1 LDTSTIILIATI
13 LGLLPISEIRGS
25 AIYVFAASSNP
36 LTLILGLLAGLA
48 ANLTIPFIAFKILD
62 LLDALFKSKYTP
74 RIIKK
79 TYLLILKYGRRKASS
94 IKGKGYAGLAIFVGM
109 PLPFT
114 GAWTGTLVAYILG
127 LNRKKST
134 IAIEAGV
141 LLATLIVSLTISL
154 SIEVLRKLFLL

>member
-1 LDTSTIILIATI
+1 LDISVIIIATI
-13 LGLLPISEIRGS
+13 LGILPISEIRGS
-25 AIYVFAASSNP
+25 AIYVFAASSS
-36 LTLILGLLAGLA
+36 LSTVILGLIAGLA

-62 LLDALFKSKYTP
+62 LLDILLKSRYTP
-74 RIIKK
+74 RIIKE
-79 TYLLILKYGRRKASS
+79 TYLLILKYGRRRASS

-141 LLATLIVSLTISL
+141 LLATLIVSLTIFL
-154 SIEVLRKLFLL
+154 GIEALRKLFLL